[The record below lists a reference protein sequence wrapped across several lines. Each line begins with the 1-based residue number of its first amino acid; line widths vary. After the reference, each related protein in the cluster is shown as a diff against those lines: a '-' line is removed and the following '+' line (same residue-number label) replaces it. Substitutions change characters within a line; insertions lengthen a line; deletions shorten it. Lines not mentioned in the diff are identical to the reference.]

1 MQQINPIL
9 RMDYPDP
16 DVIRV
21 GDVYYMVS
29 TTMYFFPGGV
39 ILRSYDLV
47 HWEIVTYLFD
57 KLDDTPGERLEK
69 EMVDYAGGM
78 WAPCLRYHNGSF
90 YVMFA
95 SHTDG
100 GRTYLFS
107 ASKIEG
113 PWERRVYNKYYH
125 DCSLLFDDDGR
136 VYMTYGNSDIHLLEL
151 SPDLSGPKEGAF
163 PGSSFRRRRTGGW
176 DTKAPIFLKE
186 TDTLMY
192 S

>member
-78 WAPCLRYHNGSF
+78 WAPCLRYHKGRF
-90 YVMFA
+90 YVIFA

-107 ASKIEG
+107 SFHIEG

-151 SPDLSGPKEGAF
+151 SPDLSGPKEGGLSRIIIQEKEDRRLGYE
-163 PGSSFRRRRTGGW
+163 GSH
-176 DTKAPIFLKE
+176 
-186 TDTLMY
+186 MY
-192 S
+192 KRNG